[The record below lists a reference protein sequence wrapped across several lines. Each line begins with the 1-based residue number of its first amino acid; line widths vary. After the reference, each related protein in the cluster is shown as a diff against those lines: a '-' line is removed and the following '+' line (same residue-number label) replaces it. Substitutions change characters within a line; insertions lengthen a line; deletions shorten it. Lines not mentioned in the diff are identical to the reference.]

1 MKILH
6 ISRTMG
12 HGGAEKVVYQLCRDN
27 KKHEQKVAS
36 CGGEYEEVLK
46 KQGIEHFYIP
56 DIHKKNPVSVFK
68 TIHIIAKLIKKEN
81 FDIIHTHHRMAAFY
95 TRTICL
101 FNSKISHVYTS
112 HSIFYGKRMLLRY
125 ALKGAKIVAVGNSVK
140 KNLIEEY
147 GIDEDNIS
155 LVYNAINPQDVS
167 NYKNKVLIQEK
178 LKGSFLI
185 GCIGRLSYEKGIDIF
200 LKSISIVL
208 DSANS
213 DFTHIKAV
221 IIGDGKERQ
230 RLELM
235 SKELNIE
242 KNIIFLGYQDKVL
255 DIIRQ
260 LDLIVLS
267 SRWEGLPLLPIEVF
281 SQGKTLIASDIPGTN
296 EVVFNNINGLL
307 FKSEDAVDLSEKILL
322 LVENGSLLRQ
332 YETAAAVSFNERF
345 SYEKFLNSYNE
356 VYDSI

>member
-1 MKILH
+1 M
-6 ISRTMG
+6 
-12 HGGAEKVVYQLCRDN
+12 
-27 KKHEQKVAS
+27 
-36 CGGEYEEVLK
+36 
-46 KQGIEHFYIP
+46 
-56 DIHKKNPVSVFK
+56 
-68 TIHIIAKLIKKEN
+68 
-81 FDIIHTHHRMAAFY
+81 
-95 TRTICL
+95 
-101 FNSKISHVYTS
+101 
-112 HSIFYGKRMLLRY
+112 
-125 ALKGAKIVAVGNSVK
+125 
-140 KNLIEEY
+140 
-147 GIDEDNIS
+147 
-155 LVYNAINPQDVS
+155 YNAINPQDVS